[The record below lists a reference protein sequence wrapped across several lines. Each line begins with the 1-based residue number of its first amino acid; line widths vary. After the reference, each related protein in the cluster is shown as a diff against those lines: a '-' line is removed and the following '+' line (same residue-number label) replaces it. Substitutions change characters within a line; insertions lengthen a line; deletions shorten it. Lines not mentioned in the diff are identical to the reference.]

1 MGFARD
7 RPDDLP
13 QFFDHLDVEAGLLP
27 GLPPRC
33 LVEGLTLVLDAARGA
48 PVAQV
53 GLHAPFDQQHGAVS
67 EDQREGSGQM
77 KTPTCSF
84 TPRI

>member
-7 RPDDLP
+7 RPDDLS
-13 QFFDHLDVEAGLLP
+13 QFFDHLDVEAGLLLR
-27 GLPPRC
+27 LPPRR

-53 GLHAPFDQQHGAVS
+53 GLHAPLDQQQRAVS
-67 EDQREGSGQM
+67 EDQREGSGQI
-77 KTPTCSF
+77 KTPS
-84 TPRI
+84 